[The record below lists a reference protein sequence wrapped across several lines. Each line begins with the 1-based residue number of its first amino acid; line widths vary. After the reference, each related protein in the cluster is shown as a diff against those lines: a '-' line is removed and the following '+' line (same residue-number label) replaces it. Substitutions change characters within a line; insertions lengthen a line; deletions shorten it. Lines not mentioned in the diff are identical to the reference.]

1 MKVKVGDIYTSYHK
15 KLGCYIACQITE
27 VSEETLTKLELD
39 WTGAEPLNINQLAN
53 LKPLYKDFMYWE
65 KSICL
70 INVEKEI
77 PKEFQYVGNISPLID
92 EESNTY
98 GTWDNSDDIY
108 FQLKWQKIP
117 KEKRLAFKKAMKS
130 DEEIIINGK
139 SEKLSSPRIM
149 DKYTPFNSALELK
162 LFPCL
167 SEIICEKWHS
177 DLLEFLKDYPFIHE
191 LTLINHNQK
200 KLDFRGTSV
209 TKLMIDMRG
218 LEELWLGEET
228 EQLLFQNEDLDSCK
242 IYAYNNGEEL
252 TIQFIG
258 NYQPHK
264 ELSNLKS
271 LHGIKLKDFDMNGL
285 SSFHPHLRE
294 LRLWGA
300 PGNIQ
305 NFSSVKEFKELERFS
320 TYDLFGFGS
329 SDIPAQNEL
338 PNLNWFWLT
347 SFPEETAK
355 IIKSLWKNK
364 SGISLRITKPR
375 KAEWLAQNLDNPFR
389 NWDGAEHIPTSSAKK
404 AVNQY
409 RKTRS
414 ELLKIINST
423 EENPELKG
431 LEIVS
436 NYTKT
441 FNKMKFIETEERDE
455 IYMALCGILDILPDN
470 VINKKKLLDRFEELR
485 DF

>member
-1 MKVKVGDIYTSYHK
+1 MEVKAGDIYTTYHK
-15 KLGCYIACQITE
+15 KLDCYIACQITK
-27 VSEETLTKLELD
+27 VSEKNLTKLELD
-39 WTGAEPLNINQLAN
+39 WVGREPLNINQLNN

-65 KSICL
+65 KSLCL

-77 PKEFQYVGNISPLID
+77 PKEFQYVGNIPPLID
-92 EESNTY
+92 EESNSY
-98 GTWDNSDDIY
+98 GTWYNSDDIY
-108 FQLKWQKIP
+108 FQLRWQKIP
-117 KEKRLAFKKAMKS
+117 KEKRLAFKKAMES
-130 DEEIIINGK
+130 NEEININGN
-139 SEKLSSPRIM
+139 SVKLSSHRIM

-162 LFPCL
+162 PFPCL

-228 EQLLFQNEDLDSCK
+228 EQLLFQNEDLENCK

-252 TIQFIG
+252 TIQFIS
-258 NYQPHK
+258 NYNPHK
-264 ELSNLKS
+264 ELPNLKS
-271 LHGIKLKDFDMNGL
+271 LHGINLKNFNLNGL
-285 SSFHPHLRE
+285 SSFHPHLKE

-329 SDIPAQNEL
+329 SDFPTPEDL
-338 PNLNWFWLT
+338 PNLNWLWLT
-347 SFPEETAK
+347 SFPEEVAK
-355 IIKSLWKNK
+355 IIKALWKN
-364 SGISLRITKPR
+364 SLGISLRITKPR

-389 NWDGAEHIPTSSAKK
+389 NWDGSEHIPISSVKK

-414 ELLKIINST
+414 ELLKITNGT
-423 EENPELKG
+423 EENPEIKG
-431 LEIVS
+431 LEIIS
-436 NYTKT
+436 NYTNT

>member
-1 MKVKVGDIYTSYHK
+1 MEIKAGDIYTTYHK
-15 KLGCYIACQITE
+15 KLDCYIACQITK
-27 VSEETLTKLELD
+27 VSEKNLTKLELD
-39 WTGAEPLNINQLAN
+39 WVGREPLNINQLNN

-65 KSICL
+65 KSLCL

-77 PKEFQYVGNISPLID
+77 PKEFQYVGNIPPLID
-92 EESNTY
+92 EESNSY
-98 GTWDNSDDIY
+98 GTWYNSDDIY
-108 FQLKWQKIP
+108 FQLRWQKIP
-117 KEKRLAFKKAMKS
+117 KEKRIAFKKAMES
-130 DEEIIINGK
+130 NEEININGN
-139 SEKLSSPRIM
+139 SVKLSSHRIM

-162 LFPCL
+162 PLPCL

-228 EQLLFQNEDLDSCK
+228 EQLLFQNEDLENCK

-252 TIQFIG
+252 IIQFIS
-258 NYQPHK
+258 NYNPHK
-264 ELSNLKS
+264 ELPNLKS
-271 LHGIKLKDFDMNGL
+271 LHGINLKNFNLNGL
-285 SSFHPHLRE
+285 SSFHPHLKE

-329 SDIPAQNEL
+329 SDIPTPEDL
-338 PNLNWFWLT
+338 PNLNWLWLT
-347 SFPEETAK
+347 SFPEEVAK
-355 IIKSLWKNK
+355 IIKTLWKNR

-389 NWDGAEHIPTSSAKK
+389 NWDGAEHIPISSVKK

-414 ELLKIINST
+414 ELLKITNGT
-423 EENPELKG
+423 EENPEIKG

-470 VINKKKLLDRFEELR
+470 VIDKKKLLDRFEELR